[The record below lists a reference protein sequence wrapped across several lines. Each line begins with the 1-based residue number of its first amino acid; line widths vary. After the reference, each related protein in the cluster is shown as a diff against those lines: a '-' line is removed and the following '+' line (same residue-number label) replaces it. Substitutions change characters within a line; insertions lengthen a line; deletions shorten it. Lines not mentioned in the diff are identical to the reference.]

1 MDTRPK
7 LVTNIGV
14 TRGPYSIKVQFYVL
28 LQPQNNFLTSNVER
42 MFSTILEKK
51 IHGQPH
57 SVDSALWSSF
67 PLNRIIVLQSSWLM
81 GKRLK
86 TED

>member
-51 IHGQPH
+51 KSRSTTQCRLCFMVQFSAKSDH
-57 SVDSALWSSF
+57 SFTVVVVD
-67 PLNRIIVLQSSWLM
+67 
-81 GKRLK
+81 GKE
-86 TED
+86 TSN